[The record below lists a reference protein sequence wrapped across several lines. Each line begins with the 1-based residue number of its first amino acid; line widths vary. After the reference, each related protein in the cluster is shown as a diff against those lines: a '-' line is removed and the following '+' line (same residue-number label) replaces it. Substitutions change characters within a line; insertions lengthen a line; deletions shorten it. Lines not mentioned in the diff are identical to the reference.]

1 MLRMKYER
9 LAKGLTRRDVYRA
22 ASIYHMYYPP
32 IEDGRMVPTEAQLKA
47 IAAALGV
54 PESEAHTLT
63 RPIRVAWDVEP
74 EGTNNGTV
82 SKG

>member
-9 LAKGLTRRDVYRA
+9 LARGLTRRDVYRA
-22 ASIYHMYYPP
+22 AAIYHMYYPA
-32 IEDGRMVPTEAQLKA
+32 IEDGRMIPTEAQLKA

-63 RPIRVAWDVEP
+63 RPIRVSWDTRPP
-74 EGTNNGTV
+74 EVNHGAIPQG
-82 SKG
+82 